1 MTTRGSRFHRSVSS
15 LTPMLAES
23 KDDAFRTQLEPYRRQ
38 ITLHAYRM
46 LGSLQ
51 DAEEVA
57 QESLVRGWE
66 HLDQLRSGAAAKAW
80 LYKIATN
87 ACLDRLKARRRRAL
101 PPAVAA
107 AADPAQ
113 PPGAPA
119 HERLWI
125 EPAPDAWLEV
135 PADPQQR
142 PDARAMRHESIAL
155 AFITALQLLPPKQRA
170 ALLLVDV
177 LGLRPRETADLLETT
192 EVSVNSLL
200 QRARKNLETRAVEPR
215 PPTGPDETA
224 LLHRLIDTWERGD
237 LDALTGLLARDA
249 VFSMPPHAEWY
260 AGRAAIRQ
268 FFERFFVADPKRF
281 RLMPVGANG
290 SPAVGVY
297 AAPIEGGTFEP
308 VAITLFTI
316 RDGLVA
322 EITKFTMPQLFP
334 LFGLPDRLPDAS
346 S

>member
-1 MTTRGSRFHRSVSS
+1 
-15 LTPMLAES
+15 MLAGS
-23 KDDAFRTQLEPYRRQ
+23 KDEAFRTQLEPHRRP

-46 LGSLQ
+46 LGSIQ

-57 QESLVRGWE
+57 QESLLRGWE
-66 HLDQLRSGAAAKAW
+66 RLEELRSSAAAKAW

-101 PPAVAA
+101 PPQVAP

-113 PPGAPA
+113 APGPPA
-119 HERLWI
+119 HEGLWI

-135 PADPQQR
+135 PGDPEQQ

-177 LGLRPRETADLLETT
+177 LGLRPRDAADLLETT

-200 QRARKNLETRAVEPR
+200 QRARKSAETRDVEPR
-215 PPTGPDETA
+215 RPTGPDETA
-224 LLHRLIDTWERGD
+224 LLARLIESWERGD
-237 LDALTGLLARDA
+237 LNALTGLLAEDA
-249 VFSMPPHAEWY
+249 IFSMPPHAEWY
-260 AGRAAIRQ
+260 AGRPAIRQ
-268 FFERFFVADPKRF
+268 FFERFLVTEPTRF
-281 RLMPVGANG
+281 RLVPIAANG

-297 AAPIEGGTFEP
+297 AAPLEGGAFEP
-308 VAITLFTI
+308 VAITLFTV
-316 RDGLVA
+316 REGLVW
-322 EITKFTMPQLFP
+322 EITKFTMPDLFP
-334 LFGLPDRLPDAS
+334 LFGLPGRLPS
-346 S
+346 

>member
-1 MTTRGSRFHRSVSS
+1 
-15 LTPMLAES
+15 MLAAS
-23 KDDAFRTQLEPYRRQ
+23 KDEAFRTQLEPHRRP

-66 HLDQLRSGAAAKAW
+66 RLEELRSSGAAKAW

-101 PPAVAA
+101 PREVAP

-113 PPGAPA
+113 VPGPPA
-119 HERLWI
+119 HEGLWL
-125 EPAPDAWLEV
+125 EPAPDAWLDV
-135 PADPQQR
+135 PSDPQQQ

-155 AFITALQLLPPKQRA
+155 AFIAALQLLPPKQRA

-177 LGLRPRETADLLETT
+177 LGLRPRETAELLETT

-200 QRARKNLETRAVEPR
+200 QRARKSVETRNVESQSPI
-215 PPTGPDETA
+215 GPDETM
-224 LLHRLIDTWERGD
+224 LLRRLIDSWERGD
-237 LDALTGLLARDA
+237 LNALTSLLAHDA

-260 AGRAAIRQ
+260 AGRVAIRQ
-268 FFERFFVADPKRF
+268 FFERFLVADPKRF
-281 RLMPVGANG
+281 RLVPVRANG

-297 AAPIEGGTFEP
+297 AAAPDSGAFEP
-308 VAITLFTI
+308 VAITSFTI
-316 RDGLVA
+316 RDGLVS
-322 EITKFTMPQLFP
+322 EIIKFTTPALFAS
-334 LFGLPDRLPDAS
+334 FGLPDRLPDSAEALH
-346 S
+346 

>member
-1 MTTRGSRFHRSVSS
+1 
-15 LTPMLAES
+15 MLAES
-23 KDDAFRTQLEPYRRQ
+23 KDDAFRTQLEPYRRP

-66 HLDQLRSGAAAKAW
+66 HLDELRAGGAAKAW

-101 PPAVAA
+101 PPAVAP

-113 PPGAPA
+113 APGPPA
-119 HERLWI
+119 HEGMWI

-135 PADPQQR
+135 PADAEQR

-177 LGLRPRETADLLETT
+177 LGLSPRETAGLLETT
-192 EVSVNSLL
+192 EVSANSLL
-200 QRARKNLETRAVEPR
+200 QRARKNVETRVVEPR

-224 LLHRLIDTWERGD
+224 LLGRLIDTWERGD
-237 LDALTGLLARDA
+237 LDALTGLLAKDA

-281 RLMPVGANG
+281 RLVPVGANG
-290 SPAVGVY
+290 SLAVGVY
-297 AAPIEGGTFEP
+297 AAPIEGGTFDP

-334 LFGLPDRLPDAS
+334 SFGLPEHLPDA
-346 S
+346 

>member
-1 MTTRGSRFHRSVSS
+1 
-15 LTPMLAES
+15 MLAES
-23 KDDAFRTQLEPYRRQ
+23 KDEAFRTQLEPYRRP

-46 LGSLQ
+46 LGSIQ

-66 HLDQLRSGAAAKAW
+66 HLEELRSSGAAKAW

-101 PPAVAA
+101 PPQVAP
-107 AADPAQ
+107 AADPGQA
-113 PPGAPA
+113 PGAPA
-119 HERLWI
+119 HEGLWI
-125 EPAPDAWLEV
+125 EPAPDAWLDV
-135 PADPQQR
+135 PGDPDQR

-200 QRARKNLETRAVEPR
+200 QRARKSVETRTVEPQL
-215 PPTGPDETA
+215 PKGTDEAA
-224 LLHRLIDTWERGD
+224 LLGRLIDTWERGD
-237 LDALTGLLARDA
+237 LNALTGLLAKDA

-268 FFERFFVADPKRF
+268 FFERFLVAEPQRF
-281 RLMPVGANG
+281 RLLPVGANG

-297 AAPIEGGTFEP
+297 AAPLQGGAFEP

-316 RDGLVA
+316 REGLVS
-322 EITKFTMPQLFP
+322 EIIKFTMPQLFP
-334 LFGLPDRLPDAS
+334 LFGLPGRLSDKDAQRTAAHGRPAS
-346 S
+346 VT